1 MLAPVRARLAVVLK
15 KSKYKTS
22 KEIYGTYVYGEKAK
36 IKLINQKRERKKNNR
51 RSLFTI
57 KMSTRW

>member
-36 IKLINQKRERKKNNR
+36 IKLINQKRERKK
-51 RSLFTI
+51 
-57 KMSTRW
+57 K